1 MANLKRAG
9 QSGAVDTAA
18 SIAQFKEQIAALND
32 MMRQVGGNAAVNSG
46 SADPADPLNSPYI
59 LYVNPYIGDD
69 QFVGGSYNSFEEDPT
84 ASKEDILAA
93 RLKRI
98 ELQRLECGYSPQ
110 RPFKTIN
117 RAALEAAM
125 ITSKAYCTDSGA
137 RTDLVSI
144 ILAPGAH
151 TVHNNPGRS
160 STSIGPWAK
169 SRNLSIKD
177 LIAFNP
183 AGDGGLILPRGVS
196 LCGPDLRKTVIRPSY
211 VPANVD
217 ERSDY
222 SNRGA
227 IFKVTGT
234 GYFFGFTLR
243 DCIGEQRSHHLL
255 DSFQFIDQRE
265 GDVTRNEL
273 TNFYAKVNSALGVSA
288 DLSATLLVPRLQ
300 EYQIVGPIDS
310 SKAPTEAWDTTASA
324 SPYIFNCSVRSNYG
338 LGGLFMDGDEVGG
351 LKSCVTANF
360 TGVSLQKDM
369 SCWQKFSAG
378 NWTTVSSYADYI
390 NTDPDDI
397 RMNPKRLSRH
407 ISAVNN
413 AVIQE
418 VSVFAIGHGCH
429 HYTDNG
435 GEISITNSNSNFGG
449 CCAISK
455 GYKSYSFPQDKN
467 WSTKRVR
474 VPLNPGQKEGNVTQ
488 VYLGVTVNDTNKIT
502 NTIYLQNDLTPGD
515 VDANNPKILEDKSYS
530 LREETYIWIEN
541 PRGIDYCAKL
551 DSNAWAKGRPDQIKI
566 TATST
571 PSGRFNLFAEKN
583 ASPGEYYVPDRVSGG
598 DGDVMPYPYAGKRVY
613 IRRVV
618 DTRTPEERRC
628 SIKIS
633 NTTSTRIPERN
644 FIVQTDPVRSGGYV
658 NRLLNKNSEL
668 LLITQAGEDEVDGAA
683 AAAQLTIKKGESN
696 LTYSKN
702 TQYYAGQTVRY
713 NEKHY
718 IALKDTYTTT
728 TQPVADLWGEAY
740 VHMQENYSPEDID
753 TTAEMVLVFDTD
765 TSYDSNSVTL
775 GIDWS
780 TVWTASDTF
789 SQLIQDRYR
798 ASTDYKGLE
807 AFLRAMGIKS
817 GDLNGALKPR
827 AEKNRDLDPDTT
839 DLPVPSGGAADG
851 RGYWA
856 LEFRRPSM
864 LRCFAH
870 AFEWPGMLNYSK
882 AIPSAQK
889 QLSPQNK
896 FTYYWTNVKGGRVV
910 PQGSNEE
917 GYNVSPKG
925 LEDVETGQTLSVEA
939 IGNSTIDE
947 SVQTDFENIRTKTI
961 TVDDEIKLGDFSIKA
976 GKESVTT
983 SDPGFAGGLATTS
996 ELKLTQY
1003 DTLQPVAKSDKDIDN
1018 SADKLITLPALNYW
1032 MKEQSIL
1039 TASPDTPT
1047 LFYVAQYDSSG
1058 ELIPYKTAS
1067 FLRENPPIDF
1077 ETACSSLSQL
1087 ASYCSSLYAGTNT
1100 VVTVRIAGGLY
1111 NPSSTWKCKVKFEAW
1126 DSQFKTRHY
1135 PSNDIN
1141 KNGTP
1146 GQADKFKAQ
1155 GAVYSFGTGHNYFSA
1170 VKPNGSARDG
1180 YLTLNK
1186 DMPGTLT
1193 TKWEG
1198 YAFPQFISGYLSQRG
1213 EFSGGYHTWSGR
1225 TMSFADDVEFQGGFF
1240 WVGIH
1245 DLIDMAGSSDNLL
1258 GTAAGF
1264 KKPQSADKQ
1273 WWNLYDR
1280 YSITNFDPATP
1291 ATGLVQS
1298 NFEANDSNR
1307 YNLSRLL
1314 KAVGN
1319 IPTNT
1324 TSDGNARDK
1333 SADFYFGKPLI
1344 ELTGDATCTAIIK
1357 DTVFGAQICGR
1368 HPFLGYYRAPLIHV
1382 INDVALKLYNIYFRG
1397 NARFNKVEAG
1407 LDSGEKVR
1415 DADQYRYGDKKVF
1428 GDWDWQ
1434 MHSPCF
1440 VKARILNLTGFG
1452 GTSNV
1457 IEGSGFDVRQYYK
1470 DRAGEYMPNHIY
1482 FLNEEG
1488 NVPDYE
1494 DFTVVGKED
1503 SGNDGPFF
1511 DVLFHVQE
1519 EVRINNTGT
1528 WRSYRSV
1535 RGVKSRSGIIGQLG
1549 TNRYNNTM
1557 TRGFQMGDPDTMY
1570 QGERGYIIKK
1580 AGSDLLLFNKDEGGK
1595 MSTIWQMAGGD
1606 RDNAEDVQPGTTV
1619 IWDGSTPLSPGQ
1631 ATFLNDGNDAT
1642 NISGENTVGK
1652 TMPCITTDSY
1662 NAKGNNGSKYFLR
1675 VGLRTYEVG
1684 IDPTTASQVYKRA
1697 YL

>member
-9 QSGAVDTAA
+9 EAGAVDTAA

-46 SADPADPLNSPYI
+46 SANPADPLNSPYI
-59 LYVNPYIGDD
+59 LYVNPYIGSD
-69 QFVGGSYNSFEEDPT
+69 QFVGGSYNSFEENPS
-84 ASKEDILAA
+84 ASSSEILAA

-160 STSIGPWAK
+160 STSIGPWAT
-169 SRNLSIKD
+169 SRDLSIND

-217 ERSDY
+217 ELADY

-243 DCIGEQRSHHLL
+243 DSSAEQRSHHLL
-255 DSFQFIDQRE
+255 DSFQFIDERA
-265 GDVTRNEL
+265 GDATRNEL

-288 DLSATLLVPRLQ
+288 NLSAALLVPRLQ

-310 SKAPTEAWDTTASA
+310 SNSPTEGWDTTASA

-369 SCWQKFSAG
+369 TCWQKYSSG
-378 NWTTVSSYADYI
+378 NWTTVSNYAEYI

-397 RMNPKRLSRH
+397 RMNPKRISRH

-429 HYTDNG
+429 HFTDNG
-435 GEISITNSNSNFGG
+435 GEITITNSNSNFGG
-449 CCAISK
+449 CCAIST
-455 GYKSYSFPQDKN
+455 GYKSFAFPQDKN

-474 VPLNPGQKEGNVTQ
+474 VPLNPGEKEGNVTQ
-488 VYLGVTVNDTNKIT
+488 VYLGVTVNDTNAIT
-502 NTIYLQNDLTPGD
+502 NTIYLQNDLTPGV

-530 LREETYIWIEN
+530 LRAETYVWIEN

-551 DSNAWAKGRPDQIKI
+551 DNNAWAESRPNQIKI

-571 PSGRFNLFAEKN
+571 PSGRYNLFAEKSS
-583 ASPGEYYVPDRVSGG
+583 SPGEYYPPDRISGG
-598 DGDVMPYPYAGKRVY
+598 DGEVMPYPYAGKRVY

-633 NTTSTRIPERN
+633 NTTSTRTPERN
-644 FIVQTDPVRSGGYV
+644 FVIQTDPVRTGGYV
-658 NRLLNKNSEL
+658 NRLLNDSNEL

-696 LTYSKN
+696 LTYSNN

-728 TQPVADLWGEAY
+728 TQPVVDLWGEAY
-740 VHMQENYSPEDID
+740 VHMPENYSPEDID
-753 TTAEMVLVFDTD
+753 ATAEMVLVFDTD
-765 TSYDSNSVTL
+765 TSYDSDSVTL
-775 GIDWS
+775 GINWN

-789 SQLIQDRYR
+789 SKLIQTRYR

-807 AFLRAMGIKS
+807 AFLRAMGIKAAA
-817 GDLNGALKPR
+817 LNGALKPR
-827 AEKNRDLDPDTT
+827 VEDDRDLDPDTT

-961 TVDDEIKLGDFSIKA
+961 TIDDELDF
-976 GKESVTT
+976 GGLVLTTGNPSVTT
-983 SDPGFAGGLATTS
+983 ADPGLAGGLAKTAD
-996 ELKLTQY
+996 LKLTQY

-1058 ELIPYKTAS
+1058 DLIPFRAAR
-1067 FLRENPPIDF
+1067 FLRDNPPTGFD
-1077 ETACSSLSQL
+1077 TACSSISQL
-1087 ASYCSSLYAGTNT
+1087 ASYCSSLYAGTDT
-1100 VVTVRIAGGLY
+1100 TVTVRVAGGLY
-1111 NPSSTWKCKVKFEAW
+1111 NPISIWKCKVKFEAW

-1135 PSNDIN
+1135 PSSDQNR
-1141 KNGTP
+1141 NGTP
-1146 GQADKFKAQ
+1146 GSGDKYAAQ
-1155 GAVYSFGTGHNYFSA
+1155 GAVYSFGTGHNYFRG
-1170 VKPNGSARDG
+1170 VNPNGSERDG

-1193 TKWEG
+1193 KTWEG
-1198 YAFPQFISGYLSQRG
+1198 YAFPQFISGYLSQRENTNG
-1213 EFSGGYHTWSGR
+1213 TDHSWTPR
-1225 TMSFADDVEFQGGFF
+1225 TMYFDDNVEFQGGFF

-1245 DLIDMAGSSDNLL
+1245 DLIDMAGSNDNLL

-1264 KKPQSADKQ
+1264 RTPLSADKQ
-1273 WWNLYDR
+1273 WYNIYNIDT
-1280 YSITNFDPATP
+1280 INNFDPAVPT
-1291 ATGLVQS
+1291 TGLVQGD
-1298 NFEANDSNR
+1298 FEANDSNR
-1307 YNLSRLL
+1307 YNYSRLL
-1314 KAVGN
+1314 KAVGE

-1324 TSDGNARDK
+1324 TYAGAARIKTGDCYM
-1333 SADFYFGKPLI
+1333 SRPLI
-1344 ELTGDATCTAIIK
+1344 QLRGDATCTARIK
-1357 DTVFGAQICGR
+1357 DVVFGAQICAR
-1368 HPFLGYYRAPLIHV
+1368 HQYAGWYRSPLVHV
-1382 INDVALKLYNIYFRG
+1382 TNDTRLELSNIYFRG

-1407 LDSGEKVR
+1407 LDSSRIVYNSGT
-1415 DADQYRYGDKKVF
+1415 YRYGNTNVG

-1440 VKARILNLTGFG
+1440 VRANVLNLYRCG
-1452 GTSNV
+1452 GTTFVYNGSDSNN
-1457 IEGSGFDVRQYYK
+1457 RNYYK
-1470 DRAGEYMPNHIY
+1470 DNAGQYMPNHIY
-1482 FLNEEG
+1482 FLDENG
-1488 NVPDYE
+1488 NVPAYE
-1494 DFTVVGKED
+1494 NFTVPGKEN

-1511 DVLFHVQE
+1511 DVMFHVE
-1519 EVRINNTGT
+1519 NEVRI
-1528 WRSYRSV
+1528 
-1535 RGVKSRSGIIGQLG
+1535 RSGDAWYPHRCSFSGEVRSGFIGQLG

-1557 TRGFQMGDPDTMY
+1557 TRGFQIGDPNRAY
-1570 QGERGYIIKK
+1570 QGERGYVIKE
-1580 AGSDLLLFNKDEGGK
+1580 AGAFLSNFTEEFGGQ
-1595 MSTIWQMAGGD
+1595 METIWQVAGGT
-1606 RDNAEDVQPGTTV
+1606 RREDGEVQPGTNV
-1619 IWDGSTPLSPGQ
+1619 IWDGTTPLSPGQ
-1631 ATFLNDGNDAT
+1631 ATFLNDENDAT
-1642 NISGENTVGK
+1642 NTSGENTVGK

-1662 NAKGNNGSKYFLR
+1662 NAKGNNGSNYFLR

-1684 IDPTTASQVYKRA
+1684 IDPTTASQVYRRA
-1697 YL
+1697 FL